1 MSIFVAVTRDII
13 MSSTVEN
20 QEISLDSK
28 SDGFINSVHISKNA
42 DDFNCSVGSRG
53 DHQHQVFIRN
63 IREIFTSESYSG
75 GSLVKIKR
83 DNTDW
88 ERTTHI
94 DRSEIS
100 KRGRI
105 TGFSQASRRRM
116 LQVLS
121 KLNKSKISDDKILFV
136 TLTAGGKDSGWESV
150 SGEQWKKRL
159 NNFLTQLRQKHLG
172 KMQFGMW
179 RKEYQ
184 KRSSIDGV
192 RAIHF
197 HIVLWNVRYL
207 DKDWVAKCWNR
218 ICCKGLDAD
227 VAEKHL
233 KAGTQVE
240 KARGWGK
247 TQEYFSKTMAY
258 LAKDGKSNDAVES
271 VNQFG
276 RHWGYIA
283 KSEMMSFVESVV
295 EKLDYEKYYAC
306 RRMILNYLRASRRR
320 QWGSRFDK
328 KSWRFLKSHLLTSD
342 KKNYTV
348 FLEDQHWRKYL
359 KFLLK
364 KSNTESVH
372 FKINR
377 NYRQFVRG
385 ELVNVSVV

>member
-1 MSIFVAVTRDII
+1 MSNLIKNQGI
-13 MSSTVEN
+13 SSDSSSN
-20 QEISLDSK
+20 SK
-28 SDGFINSVHISKNA
+28 SGGFINSVHISKNT
-42 DDFNCSVGSRG
+42 DDFDCSVGKRG
-53 DHQHQVFIRN
+53 ENHQHQVFIRN

-83 DNTDW
+83 DNTNW

-121 KLNKSKISDDKILFV
+121 KLNKSKISDDKILFC
-136 TLTAGGKDSGWESV
+136 TLTASGKDSGWESV

-179 RKEYQ
+179 RMEYQ
-184 KRSSIDGV
+184 AKRG
-192 RAIHF
+192 AIHF
-197 HIVLWNVRYL
+197 HLVIWNVRYL

-258 LAKDGKSNDAVES
+258 LAKDGKSNDAVKA

-283 KSEMMSFVESVV
+283 KSAMMSFVESVV

-342 KKNYTV
+342 KKNYTF
-348 FLEDQHWRKYL
+348 FLEDQHWRQYL

-377 NYRQFVRG
+377 NYHQFVKS
-385 ELVNVSVV
+385 ELVGVV

>member
-1 MSIFVAVTRDII
+1 MRD
-13 MSSTVEN
+13 TVEN
-20 QEISLDSK
+20 QEISTDSK
-28 SDGFINSVHISKNA
+28 SVGLVNSVHTSKLRSTA
-42 DDFNCSVGSRG
+42 ADFNCQVESRG
-53 DHQHQVFIRN
+53 NQQHQVFITN
-63 IREIFTSESYSG
+63 VKSIFTSESYSG
-75 GSLVKIKR
+75 GSLVKIKH
-83 DNTDW
+83 DNTNW
-88 ERTTHI
+88 QRTTQI

-121 KLNKSKISDDKILFV
+121 KLNKSKISDDKILFC
-136 TLTAGGKDSGWESV
+136 TLTVGGKDSGWESV

-179 RKEYQ
+179 RMEHQ
-184 KRSSIDGV
+184 SKRG
-192 RAIHF
+192 AIHF

-258 LAKDGKSNDAVES
+258 LAKDGKSNDAVKA

-283 KSEMMSFVESVV
+283 KSAMMSFVESVV

-342 KKNYTV
+342 KKNYTF
-348 FLEDQHWRKYL
+348 FLEDQHWRQYL

-385 ELVNVSVV
+385 ELVNANVV